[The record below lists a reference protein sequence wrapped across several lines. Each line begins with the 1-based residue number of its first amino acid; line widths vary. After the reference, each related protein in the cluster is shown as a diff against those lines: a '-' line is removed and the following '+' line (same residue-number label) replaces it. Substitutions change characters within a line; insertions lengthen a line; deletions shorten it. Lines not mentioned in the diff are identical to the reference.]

1 MYLKKTTYFLKQ
13 CFYSS
18 CKINRANHFNVEYI
32 LCTLSKVKTMEESLK
47 RVKQELE
54 VNFNY
59 ENEKVSDTDT
69 DGIVKLAFEV

>member
-1 MYLKKTTYFLKQ
+1 
-13 CFYSS
+13 
-18 CKINRANHFNVEYI
+18 
-32 LCTLSKVKTMEESLK
+32 MEESLK

-69 DGIVKLAFEV
+69 DGEVKLAFEV